1 MSWRPMKASF
11 SIILLPPTTR
21 LQQKVATLGATR
33 ATPCERFKRP
43 SDVEPVS
50 ITVANAT
57 LRSAAGSP
65 LPGPPGD
72 GGMPLSRGSL
82 TEGFL
87 DRLFWS
93 LLTGISILPAFQGDT
108 HARKDRMRVS
118 SGRAG
123 GVSRGSSRADQSRV
137 SSGGWW
143 PRRAAS
149 HERREAPPKKV
160 KSR

>member
-1 MSWRPMKASF
+1 
-11 SIILLPPTTR
+11 
-21 LQQKVATLGATR
+21 
-33 ATPCERFKRP
+33 
-43 SDVEPVS
+43 
-50 ITVANAT
+50 
-57 LRSAAGSP
+57 
-65 LPGPPGD
+65 
-72 GGMPLSRGSL
+72 MPLSRGSL

-123 GVSRGSSRADQSRV
+123 GVSRGSLRADRSRV